1 MTETGAAEGKPR
13 PEQVAAYIAAMTGE
27 MGRMAGE
34 HNLGTLAY
42 LLELVR
48 LEAKEQALTGAEK
61 DASRIV

>member
-1 MTETGAAEGKPR
+1 MTDTGSGEGKPR

-27 MGRMAGE
+27 MGRMAGQ

-48 LEAKEQALTGAEK
+48 LEAKEKALSGSEK
-61 DASRIV
+61 DGSRIV